1 MHPAPN
7 DDCNH
12 LPNNADN
19 TRADLPDDHGDPDG
33 AALQALLDQARQL
46 ALAHAPA
53 EGHHATAVPGLQLI
67 RADSPAQ
74 PLPTVYEPGLVLVL
88 QGRKQALLGREILR
102 YDPLHCL
109 LVSVTM
115 LPSGQITEASPQAPY
130 LCLRLN
136 LDSQALAALLLELP
150 AATAQP
156 PQPQA
161 GATAAAAA
169 RGLNLAR
176 VTLPLLDAV
185 LRLLRLLDTPQHL
198 PVLAPLALR
207 EILYRVLIG
216 ELGQQ
221 LRALAVAESRTQRL
235 ARVIGLLE
243 RRYAEP
249 VRIDELAQAAHMSPS
264 SLHQHFKQLTS
275 LSPLQYQK
283 QLRLHR
289 ARRLM
294 LGDGLDAAAAAHR
307 VGYESPSQ
315 FSREYRR
322 LFGMP
327 PQAEMERLRSGISAG
342 P

>member
-1 MHPAPN
+1 MPDAVTTTTATTPA
-7 DDCNH
+7 DC
-12 LPNNADN
+12 D
-19 TRADLPDDHGDPDG
+19 DPDS
-33 AALQALLDQARQL
+33 AALQALLAQARRL

-53 EGHHATAVPGLQLI
+53 DGHHATAVPGLQLI
-67 RADSPAQ
+67 RASTPAL

-130 LCLRLN
+130 LCLRLT
-136 LDSQALAALLLELP
+136 LDSQALAALLLES
-150 AATAQP
+150 TA
-156 PQPQA
+156 
-161 GATAAAAA
+161 GTASNSKAEAAA

-198 PVLAPLALR
+198 PVLAPLVLR
-207 EILYRVLIG
+207 EILYHVLIG

-235 ARVIGLLE
+235 ARAIGLLE

-283 QLRLHR
+283 QLRLHQ

-294 LGDGLDAAAAAHR
+294 LAQGLDAAAAAHR
-307 VGYESPSQ
+307 VGYESASQ
-315 FSREYRR
+315 FSRDYRG
-322 LFGMP
+322 LFGLP
-327 PQAEMERLRSGISAG
+327 PRAELERLRSSMGTPA
-342 P
+342 